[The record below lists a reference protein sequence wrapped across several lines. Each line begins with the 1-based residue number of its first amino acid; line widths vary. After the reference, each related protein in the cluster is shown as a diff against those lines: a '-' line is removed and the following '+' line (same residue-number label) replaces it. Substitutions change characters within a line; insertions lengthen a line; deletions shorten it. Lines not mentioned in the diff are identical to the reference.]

1 MRMKAIRWSELS
13 LAATVFCYS
22 LNFGPMFFESW
33 TSDRIWASHPPDSF
47 YMFLGPYG
55 QQTAHYWRLVS
66 PPATATFV
74 LSLIANWQSRLRKHW
89 LLAAFAVYVVVQA
102 STMVYF
108 VPEQERLVANAGSLA
123 REVLQLRASRWIA
136 LNYFRNLAAV
146 LAFFLLLR
154 AILVPKTS

>member
-1 MRMKAIRWSELS
+1 MKAIRWSELS

-66 PPATATFV
+66 PPATASSV
-74 LSLIANWQSRLRKHW
+74 LSLIANWSSGIRRHW
-89 LLAAFAVYVVVQA
+89 LLAAFALYVVVQA

-108 VPEQERLVANAGSLA
+108 VPEQERLVADADSFA
-123 REVLQLRASRWIA
+123 REVLQSRASRWIA

-146 LAFFLLLR
+146 LAFVLLLR
-154 AILVPKTS
+154 AALQPRTS

>member
-13 LAATVFCYS
+13 LAAAVFFYS

-33 TSDRIWASHPPDSF
+33 TSDRIWASNPPDSF

-66 PPATATFV
+66 PPATASFV
-74 LSLIANWQSRLRKHW
+74 LSLIANWSFTVRRHW
-89 LLAAFAVYVVVQA
+89 LLAAFALYVGVQV

-108 VPEQERLVANAGSLA
+108 VPEQERLVTDAGSLA
-123 REVLQLRASRWIA
+123 PEILQSQASRWIA
-136 LNYFRNLAAV
+136 LNYFRN
-146 LAFFLLLR
+146 
-154 AILVPKTS
+154 